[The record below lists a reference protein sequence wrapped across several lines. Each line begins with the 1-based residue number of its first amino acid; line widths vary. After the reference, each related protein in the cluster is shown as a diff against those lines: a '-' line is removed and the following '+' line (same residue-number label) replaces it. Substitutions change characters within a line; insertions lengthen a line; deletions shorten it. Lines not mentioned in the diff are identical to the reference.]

1 MRLDPVK
8 RQWLIINSGVVV
20 LWRLAGRQ
28 LGFLGV
34 ELTGD
39 DFDG

>member
-8 RQWLIINSGVVV
+8 MQWLIINAGVVV
-20 LWRLAGRQ
+20 PRLAGRQ

-34 ELTGD
+34 VPTGD
-39 DFDG
+39 DPDD

>member
-8 RQWLIINSGVVV
+8 MQWLIINSGVVV
-20 LWRLAGRQ
+20 LRRLAGRQ

-34 ELTGD
+34 ELTGGD
-39 DFDG
+39 PDG

>member
-8 RQWLIINSGVVV
+8 MQWLIINSGVVV
-20 LWRLAGRQ
+20 LWRLTARQ
-28 LGFLGV
+28 FGFLGV

-39 DFDG
+39 DPDG